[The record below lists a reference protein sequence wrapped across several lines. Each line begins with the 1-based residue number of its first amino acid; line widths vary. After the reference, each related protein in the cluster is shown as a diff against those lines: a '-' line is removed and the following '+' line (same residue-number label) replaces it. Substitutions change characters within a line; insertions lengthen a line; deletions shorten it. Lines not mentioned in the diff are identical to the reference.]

1 MIIKKQILILF
12 LGLYTGSFAVLG
24 DGAEGYVEVAK
35 DGLYK
40 PQVNLLSGLVE
51 AVAPSVVNIYASKV
65 VKQRVVSP
73 FLGAFGGMEQFLFGM
88 PVERIQKSLGSG
100 VIIRP
105 NGLIVTNTHV
115 IEGAQ
120 EIKVV
125 LNDNREFKAK
135 IVMSDKK
142 ADLALLKIE
151 GGSEVFHAA
160 EIRDADEL
168 KIGDDVFAIGNPY
181 GIGQSVSKGI
191 VSATARNIGGSKDY
205 RSYIQT
211 DAAVNSGNSGGGLFS
226 IEQSATGEF
235 RARLVGVTTAI
246 ISKDGGFQGMS
257 LAINSNM
264 LKPLL
269 ASYDKGAK
277 TIQKAWLGMGVQ
289 SVDSTMASSLGL
301 LKPMGVLVTGV
312 YPKSPA
318 DLAGLKVGD
327 LITHINEKP
336 IKNDENFHFRLSTFV
351 DSETLTLS
359 YVRAKA
365 KTDVKIKL
373 GVPPETPP
381 RNATSLDG
389 KNALGGATIVNLSPA
404 LANEFSID
412 PMRQG
417 VMILEIKRNSYAHVL
432 GFLPGD
438 IILRVNDVEMTLV
451 QDLVDLFKK
460 PLSGMVVEFKRDSKT
475 LVLTILTNGQVS
487 LREK

>member
-12 LGLYTGSFAVLG
+12 LSLYTGAFAVLG
-24 DGAEGYVEVAK
+24 DGAGEYVEVSK
-35 DGLYK
+35 DGLSK
-40 PQVNLLSGLVE
+40 PQVNLLSSLVE

-88 PVERIQKSLGSG
+88 PVDRIQKSLGSG
-100 VIIRP
+100 VIIRS

-125 LNDNREFKAK
+125 LNDNREFKAT
-135 IVMSDKK
+135 IVMSDKQ

-226 IEQSATGEF
+226 IEESPTGEF
-235 RARLVGVTTAI
+235 KARLVGVTTAI

-269 ASYDKGAK
+269 ASYDK
-277 TIQKAWLGMGVQ
+277 
-289 SVDSTMASSLGL
+289 
-301 LKPMGVLVTGV
+301 
-312 YPKSPA
+312 
-318 DLAGLKVGD
+318 
-327 LITHINEKP
+327 
-336 IKNDENFHFRLSTFV
+336 
-351 DSETLTLS
+351 
-359 YVRAKA
+359 
-365 KTDVKIKL
+365 
-373 GVPPETPP
+373 
-381 RNATSLDG
+381 
-389 KNALGGATIVNLSPA
+389 
-404 LANEFSID
+404 
-412 PMRQG
+412 
-417 VMILEIKRNSYAHVL
+417 
-432 GFLPGD
+432 
-438 IILRVNDVEMTLV
+438 
-451 QDLVDLFKK
+451 
-460 PLSGMVVEFKRDSKT
+460 
-475 LVLTILTNGQVS
+475 
-487 LREK
+487 